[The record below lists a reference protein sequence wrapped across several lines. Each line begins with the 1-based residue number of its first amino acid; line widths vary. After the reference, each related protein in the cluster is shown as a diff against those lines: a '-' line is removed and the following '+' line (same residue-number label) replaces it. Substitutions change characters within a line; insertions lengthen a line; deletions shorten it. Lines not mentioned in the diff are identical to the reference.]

1 MKLHVL
7 LLPLLATLLSACA
20 SDGPSPYTG
29 HISTKHYENFIC
41 LTAPED
47 GEIEAYNLTSSKD
60 NFKSTYSPVGEE
72 PIIVYAP
79 GVCFLARFDK
89 GYIYSFNYQVDGE
102 WYHFQFFSD
111 QNGRITV
118 IKAT

>member
-1 MKLHVL
+1 MKLPAL
-7 LLPLLATLLSACA
+7 LLLFVSCLLSACA
-20 SDGPSPYTG
+20 SNGPSPYTG
-29 HISTKHYENFIC
+29 HIGTKHYENYIC
-41 LTAPED
+41 LTAAED

-72 PIIVYAP
+72 PILVHTP

-89 GYIYSFNYQVDGE
+89 GYIYSFNYQVDGD
-102 WYHFQFFSD
+102 WYHFRFFSD

-118 IKAT
+118 LKAS